1 MWKRRLGAA
10 FVLVAFWARPLAAL
24 PSDMRSL
31 DTAQLL
37 AEAAWRIETLQRLN
51 ERLQEQIRVSQEKS
65 VTLEEKLAS
74 LQTDW
79 ELSEKLRQEL
89 AATLT
94 SLRRS
99 LQSCREEATAKARRA
114 MLGGVAAG
122 LAVGALM
129 TLLWSAH

>member
-1 MWKRRLGAA
+1 MWNKRLGAA

-37 AEAAWRIETLQRLN
+37 ADAARRIETLQALN

-94 SLRRS
+94 SLQRS
-99 LQSCREEATAKARRA
+99 LQSCREETRRARRA
-114 MLGGVAAG
+114 MLERCAG
-122 LAVGALM
+122 LAVGA
-129 TLLWSAH
+129 